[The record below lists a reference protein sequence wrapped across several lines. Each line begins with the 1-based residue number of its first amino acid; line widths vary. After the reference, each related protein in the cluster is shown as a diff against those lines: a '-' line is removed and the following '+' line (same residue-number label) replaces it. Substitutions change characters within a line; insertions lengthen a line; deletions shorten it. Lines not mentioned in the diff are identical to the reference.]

1 MEAKEN
7 YHRFEDSAILLP
19 PPDPRSLG
27 IYTVDMLRKIF
38 SVLMRKRGHKGE
50 LKVYIPQGHNQ
61 LKFSGDE
68 MIVTCAKQLR
78 CYCRFQMVFKNCQGE
93 S

>member
-7 YHRFEDSAILLP
+7 YHRFEDSALLLP

-50 LKVYIPQGHNQ
+50 SKVYIPPGPQPAEIFG
-61 LKFSGDE
+61 G
-68 MIVTCAKQLR
+68 
-78 CYCRFQMVFKNCQGE
+78 
-93 S
+93 